1 MINGLQENLAM
12 TLLATVVLH
21 GLGAAILP
29 AGRWKYAVVP
39 AAMLILWI
47 PFGKHSLAACLLSV
61 YPAHSVGAI
70 TLYLVALAHLWF
82 HRSILTVGQLASLC
96 AWNLLFGALVNL
108 SALGY
113 LDVDLYRDGYAYSW
127 LFLAT
132 GLMAIALYL
141 RQNPLAYLF
150 TAYMACFVLG
160 TSRSANLCDIIIDPG
175 AMVWSLV
182 ILAVLA
188 AKRVGRGRR
197 QPVPDGT
204 DGLPDADD
212 RLNSQ
217 PQ

>member
-1 MINGLQENLAM
+1 MINGLQEILAM

-21 GLGAAILP
+21 CLGAAILP
-29 AGRWKYAVVP
+29 IGRWKYAVVP

-61 YPAHSVGAI
+61 YPAHSAGAI
-70 TLYLVALAHLWF
+70 ALYLIALAHLWF
-82 HRSILTVGQLASLC
+82 RRSLLTVRQLASLC
-96 AWNLLFGALVNL
+96 AWNLLFGSAVNL

-113 LDVDLYRDGYAYSW
+113 LDLDLYRDGYAYSW

-160 TSRSANLCDIIIDPG
+160 TSRSANLCDIIIDPC

-182 ILAVLA
+182 ILAVIA
-188 AKRVGRGRR
+188 ARQVRRKGR
-197 QPVPDGT
+197 QQAPDDT
-204 DGLPDADD
+204 DGGDGL
-212 RLNSQ
+212 LNSQ